1 MDKQKA
7 DTKHEARIHIDR
19 KPYESA
25 TPTTGEALYELA
37 NISHGKEL
45 FREIQGDQE
54 DVPIERNGK
63 EIHLKMDEHFYSERE
78 FKIIINGKEKI
89 VTQTALSYAEIVAL
103 AFENPQTGP
112 NILYTITYRKG
123 PHKNPEGGLLAG
135 QTVKI
140 KNGMIFNVT
149 PTNKS

>member
-1 MDKQKA
+1 MEQVLINLLHNAIKF
-7 DTKHEARIHIDR
+7 
-19 KPYESA
+19 
-25 TPTTGEALYELA
+25 TPPGGA
-37 NISHGKEL
+37 
-45 FREIQGDQE
+45 
-54 DVPIERNGK
+54 
-63 EIHLKMDEHFYSERE
+63 
-78 FKIIINGKEKI
+78 IIINGKEKI
-89 VTQTALSYAEIVAL
+89 VTQTELSYAEIVAL

-123 PHKNPEGGLLAG
+123 PHKNPEGGLLAA